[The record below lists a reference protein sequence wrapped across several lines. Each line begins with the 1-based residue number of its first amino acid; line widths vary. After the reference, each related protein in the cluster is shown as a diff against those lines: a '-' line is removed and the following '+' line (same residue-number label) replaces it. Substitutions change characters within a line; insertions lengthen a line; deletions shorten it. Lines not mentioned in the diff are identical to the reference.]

1 MYTKNIQSETESK
14 QLNTAYDDLSP
25 KAKKILAYIWEN
37 SNNSLLFCRSMQES
51 ARGEKHSALIEVERY
66 LINE

>member
-14 QLNTAYDDLSP
+14 QQNTAFDDLSP
-25 KAKKILAYIWEN
+25 KAKKILSYIWEN
-37 SNNSLLFCRSMQES
+37 SNDSLLFCRSMQES
-51 ARGEKHSALIEVERY
+51 AHGAKYSTLIEVERY